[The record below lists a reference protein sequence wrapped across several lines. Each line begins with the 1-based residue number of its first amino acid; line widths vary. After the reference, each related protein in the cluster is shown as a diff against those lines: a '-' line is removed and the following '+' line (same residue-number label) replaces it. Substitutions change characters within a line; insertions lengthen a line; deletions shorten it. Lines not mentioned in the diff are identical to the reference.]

1 MSTPH
6 EVLSELLSPSQGDR
20 LQAAGESAW
29 AAAADAL
36 ASIFGEAP
44 AMANLDARLAMPDE
58 IAGDFEGQ
66 HLVMPVEVSTNQE
79 QSATAWLVFG
89 TAAGAG
95 FLNSE
100 ADNADDQEQQTIVM
114 ASTVL
119 GQAVRAINA
128 ATLGASLNG
137 LVLSLDD
144 VSVDNMPEVLGALED
159 PCLVL
164 KGTLAGRDEAEL
176 TFVLPG
182 GFLDIVAGGFANE
195 EGDKEPTVSG
205 DDLDFSAGNPD
216 AAQPVDG
223 GEDTPQ
229 PTAFEAEEP
238 SVAPP
243 TGGPPL
249 SFGAAPDERA
259 PRPISSAPTA
269 HRAQFAPLSAA
280 VQAAGPSG
288 IDLLAGLEMN
298 VSVEL
303 GRTDMTVADVLA
315 LGPGS
320 VVELDR
326 LAGEPV
332 DILVNDRL
340 IARGEVVV
348 VDENFGV
355 RVVEVIRRDVRSEAS
370 G

>member
-1 MSTPH
+1 MSTPY
-6 EVLSELLSPSQGDR
+6 EVLSELLSPAHGTT

-29 AAAADAL
+29 NQATGAL
-36 ASIFGEAP
+36 ASIFGDAP
-44 AMANLDARLAMPDE
+44 TIAELDARLVMPDE
-58 IAGDFEGQ
+58 IAGEFKGQ
-66 HLVMPVEVSTNQE
+66 HLVLPVEASTNQD
-79 QSATAWLVFG
+79 QNATAWMVVG
-89 TAAGAG
+89 TANAAK

-119 GQAVRAINA
+119 GQAVRAMNA
-128 ATLGASLNG
+128 GTFGASPNG
-137 LVLSLDD
+137 LVLSLDE
-144 VSVDNMPEVLGALED
+144 VSADNMPELLGMLED
-159 PCLVL
+159 PCLVM
-164 KGTLAGRDEAEL
+164 KGTLSGTTDVEL

-182 GFLDIVAGGFANE
+182 GFLDIVAGGF
-195 EGDKEPTVSG
+195 GDKAGDASSTDEAAEEATLTFTE
-205 DDLDFSAGNPD
+205 DDLEDSPIYEDGDIPAPTPLRSHQAPTPESAG
-216 AAQPVDG
+216 
-223 GEDTPQ
+223 Q
-229 PTAFEAEEP
+229 PTTDADEERT
-238 SVAPP
+238 P
-243 TGGPPL
+243 T
-249 SFGAAPDERA
+249 
-259 PRPISSAPTA
+259 PISSAPTA

-280 VQAAGPSG
+280 VQTAPPAG

-303 GRTDMTVADVLA
+303 GRTDMTVADVLG

-355 RVVEVIRRDVRSEAS
+355 RVVEVIRREARGEAS

>member
-1 MSTPH
+1 MSTPY
-6 EVLSELLSPSQGDR
+6 EVLSDLLSPAHGDK

-29 AAAADAL
+29 SEATGAL
-36 ASIFGEAP
+36 VSIFGDAP
-44 AMANLDARLAMPDE
+44 GLSELDARLVMPDE
-58 IAGDFEGQ
+58 IVGDFSGQ
-66 HLVMPVEVSTNQE
+66 HLVMPVEVSTNQD
-79 QSATAWLVFG
+79 QNATAWLVFA
-89 TAAGAG
+89 TAAGAK

-119 GQAVRAINA
+119 GQAIRAMNA
-128 ATLGASLNG
+128 ATFGSSPNG
-137 LVLSLDD
+137 LVLSLDE
-144 VSVDNMPEVLGALED
+144 VSADNMAEILGALED
-159 PCLVL
+159 PCLVM
-164 KGTLAGRDEAEL
+164 KGTLSRSAEVEL

-182 GFLDIVAGGFANE
+182 GFLDIIASGFSGSE
-195 EGDKEPTVSG
+195 EGASDSATTADEVLTFTEE
-205 DDLDFSAGNPD
+205 DL
-216 AAQPVDG
+216 
-223 GEDTPQ
+223 EDTPLFDDSDVPS
-229 PTAFEAEEP
+229 PTPIRAQEPVTAGADRGYESEAP
-238 SVAPP
+238 
-243 TGGPPL
+243 
-249 SFGAAPDERA
+249 ERT
-259 PRPISSAPTA
+259 PRPITSAPTA
-269 HRAQFAPLSAA
+269 HRAQFAPLTAA
-280 VQAAGPSG
+280 VQTGGPSG

-355 RVVEVIRRDVRSEAS
+355 RVVEVIRREARGEAS

>member
-6 EVLSELLSPSQGDR
+6 DVISELLSAAAADT
-20 LQAAGESAW
+20 LQATGESAW
-29 AAAADAL
+29 QSASDAL
-36 ASIFGEAP
+36 AGIFETAP
-44 AMANLDARLAMPDE
+44 ELEDLEARLVMPDE
-58 IAGDFEGQ
+58 IIEEFAVQ
-66 HLVMPVEVSTNQE
+66 HLVLPVEATTKQD
-79 QSATAWLVFG
+79 QSANAWLVVA
-89 TAAGAG
+89 TVEAAR

-119 GQAVRAINA
+119 GQAIRSINSG
-128 ATLGASLNG
+128 TFGESSNG
-137 LVLSLDD
+137 LILSLDD
-144 VSVDNMPEVLGALED
+144 VTADSMPGILTGLED

-164 KGTLAGRDEAEL
+164 TGTLSGRAPAKVWL
-176 TFVLPG
+176 VLPG
-182 GFLDIVAGGFANE
+182 GFLDIIATGFQGEGAPREAPAAVEIAPAAAAPVAIAQSEDDAE
-195 EGDKEPTVSG
+195 ESAAPTPIGARRQGDERNDGRTTPEPT
-205 DDLDFSAGNPD
+205 
-216 AAQPVDG
+216 
-223 GEDTPQ
+223 
-229 PTAFEAEEP
+229 
-238 SVAPP
+238 
-243 TGGPPL
+243 PL
-249 SFGAAPDERA
+249 RN
-259 PRPISSAPTA
+259 APTA
-269 HRAQFAPLSAA
+269 HRAQFGPVTGPETPYAPAN
-280 VQAAGPSG
+280 

-298 VSVEL
+298 ISVEL
-303 GRTDMTVADVLA
+303 GRTEMTVSEVLS

-355 RVVEVIRRDVRSEAS
+355 RVVEVVRRREEAT

>member
-1 MSTPH
+1 MSTPY
-6 EVLSELLSPSQGDR
+6 EVLSELLSPAHGDK

-29 AAAADAL
+29 SEATTAL
-36 ASIFGEAP
+36 TSIFGDTP
-44 AMANLDARLAMPDE
+44 GLSGLDARLVMPDE
-58 IAGDFEGQ
+58 ISGDFKGQ
-66 HLVMPVEVSTNQE
+66 HLVMPVEVSTNEDQN
-79 QSATAWLVFG
+79 ATAWLVFA
-89 TAAGAG
+89 TAAGAK

-119 GQAVRAINA
+119 GQAVRAMNA
-128 ATLGASLNG
+128 GTFGSSANG
-137 LVLSLDD
+137 LVLSLDE
-144 VSVDNMPEVLGALED
+144 VSADNMGDILGTLED
-159 PCLVL
+159 PCLVM
-164 KGTLAGRDEAEL
+164 KGTLARSADVEL

-182 GFLDIVAGGFANE
+182 GFLEIIAGGAGE
-195 EGDKEPTVSG
+195 SGAATTDGAPAGDEVLTFT
-205 DDLDFSAGNPD
+205 DEDLK
-216 AAQPVDG
+216 
-223 GEDTPQ
+223 DTPLFDDSDAPA
-229 PTAFEAEEP
+229 PTPIRTQEP
-238 SVAPP
+238 VAA
-243 TGGPPL
+243 GPDHTHE
-249 SFGAAPDERA
+249 SEQDERA
-259 PRPISSAPTA
+259 PRPIMSAPTA
-269 HRAQFAPLSAA
+269 HRAQFAPLTAA
-280 VQAAGPSG
+280 IQTEGPSG
-288 IDLLAGLEMN
+288 IDFLAGLEMN

-355 RVVEVIRRDVRSEAS
+355 RVVEVIRKAQRGEAS

>member
-6 EVLSELLSPSQGDR
+6 EVLSELLSAAHADT
-20 LQAAGESAW
+20 LQAAGVRAWQSAG
-29 AAAADAL
+29 DAL
-36 ASIFGEAP
+36 AGIFENAP
-44 AMANLDARLAMPDE
+44 VLADLDARLVMPDE
-58 IAGDFEGQ
+58 IIDEFTGQ
-66 HLVMPVEVSTNQE
+66 HLVMPVEVTTNQD
-79 QSATAWLVFG
+79 QSATAWFVVG
-89 TAAGAG
+89 TAAAAK

-119 GQAVRAINA
+119 GQAMRSINSD
-128 ATLGASLNG
+128 TFGNSRNN

-144 VSVDNMPEVLGALED
+144 VTADNMGAILTQLED

-164 KGTLAGRDEAEL
+164 TGTLSHKSEAKIW
-176 TFVLPG
+176 FVLPG
-182 GFLDIVAGGFANE
+182 GFLEIIAGGFEGGSAESPAGTAPAPVLTFTDE
-195 EGDKEPTVSG
+195 EPEDAPVVEDAAAEESELPEPT
-205 DDLDFSAGNPD
+205 
-216 AAQPVDG
+216 
-223 GEDTPQ
+223 
-229 PTAFEAEEP
+229 
-238 SVAPP
+238 
-243 TGGPPL
+243 
-249 SFGAAPDERA
+249 
-259 PRPISSAPTA
+259 PISGRRQPDGREREQAAVGPTPLRATPTA
-269 HRAQFAPLSAA
+269 HRAQFGPLTSAA
-280 VQAAGPSG
+280 AAYVPSN

-355 RVVEVIRRDVRSEAS
+355 RVVEVLRRGNREEAT